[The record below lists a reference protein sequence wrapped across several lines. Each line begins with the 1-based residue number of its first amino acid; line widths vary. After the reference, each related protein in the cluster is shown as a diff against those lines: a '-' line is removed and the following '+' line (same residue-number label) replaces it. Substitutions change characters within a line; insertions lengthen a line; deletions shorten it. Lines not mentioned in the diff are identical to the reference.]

1 MRLIRRLLRV
11 ARGLLAWGIRL
22 AVMLALLQY
31 SSYPLGVRWNAVAV
45 LASDYQFDYVT
56 WELSAVA
63 IKAEQSLYGLHPF
76 MNEAARSDT
85 VRAYMNDLAE
95 AQRLDAQISA
105 IYADPAQSDPFTAS
119 ADLRTRRDAL
129 RADLDARQPLVESI
143 LEGQVAAVLVEQGFG
158 QLGQLLPPISAH
170 FTRVPNL
177 LVVSPRDQIRFDVS
191 INLNPMS
198 TDQMAALE
206 ARIDA
211 EQNVSSLIVPLGGIA
226 LYPAMVLETA
236 SITAALDTIAHEWLH
251 HYLFFFP
258 LGLSYFNGDGF
269 AGETRIINET
279 TAALFGQEVGR
290 LALVKFYPDLAVRLS
305 PPLNPLPI
313 TWRGDL
319 NTTSLSFAWGGAVR
333 SLWVQAV
340 PFDFNREMD
349 TTRRQVDALLA
360 AGRVDEAEAYMEERR
375 RLFVEN
381 GYVIRKLNQAF
392 FAFYGGYQAGGT
404 AGAGGSDPIGPA
416 VLALRQSKPSL
427 HDWIVTMRG
436 ITTREQLL
444 AAVDLLQ

>member
-1 MRLIRRLLRV
+1 VNFRALLRV
-11 ARGLLAWGIRL
+11 VRGLLAWGIRL

-31 SSYPLGVRWNAVAV
+31 SSYPLGLRWNAVAV

-56 WELSAVA
+56 WELGAVA
-63 IKAEQSLYGLHPF
+63 VKAEQTLYGLHPF
-76 MNEAARSDT
+76 MSEAARADL
-85 VRAYMNDLAE
+85 VRAYMEDLAE
-95 AQRLDAQISA
+95 AQRLDGQISA
-105 IYADPAQSDPFTAS
+105 IYADPAQSNPLAAS
-119 ADLRTRRDAL
+119 TDLRAQRDAL
-129 RADLDARQPLVESI
+129 RADLEARQPLVESI

-158 QLGQLLPPISAH
+158 QLGQVLPPVSAH

-191 INLNPMS
+191 INLNPLS

-211 EQNVSSLIVPLGGIA
+211 EKNVSSLIVPLGGIA

-236 SITAALDTIAHEWLH
+236 SIPAALDTIAHEWLH

-258 LGLSYFNGDGF
+258 LGLSYFSGDGF

-290 LALVKFYPDLAVRLS
+290 LALAKFYPELAVRLS
-305 PPLNPLPI
+305 PPLNPVPI
-313 TWRGDL
+313 AWRGGL
-319 NTTSLSFAWGGAVR
+319 NTASLSFAWGSAVR

-349 TTRRQVDALLA
+349 ATRRQVDVLLA
-360 AGRVDEAEAYMEERR
+360 EGKVVESEAYMEERR

-416 VLALRQSKPSL
+416 VLALRQANPTL
-427 HDWIVTMRG
+427 HAWIVILRG

-444 AAVDLLQ
+444 AAADLIQ

>member
-1 MRLIRRLLRV
+1 M
-11 ARGLLAWGIRL
+11 AWVIRL
-22 AVMLALLQY
+22 AVMLALLQH
-31 SSYPLGVRWNAVAV
+31 SSYPLGLRWNAVAV

-56 WELSAVA
+56 WELGAVGV
-63 IKAEQSLYGLHPF
+63 KVEQSLYGLHPF
-76 MNEAARSDT
+76 MSEAARADL

-95 AQRLDAQISA
+95 AQRLDGQISA
-105 IYADPAQSDPFTAS
+105 IYADPAQPNALAAS
-119 ADLRTRRDAL
+119 AELRTRRDAL
-129 RADLDARQPLVESI
+129 RADLEGRQSLVESI

-158 QLGQLLPPISAH
+158 QLGQVLPPVSAH

-191 INLNPMS
+191 INLNPLS

-236 SITAALDTIAHEWLH
+236 SIPGALDTIAHEWLH

-258 LGLSYFNGDGF
+258 LGLSYFSGDGF

-290 LALVKFYPDLAVRLS
+290 LALAKFYPDLAVRLS
-305 PPLNPLPI
+305 SPLNLPI
-313 TWRGDL
+313 AWRGDL
-319 NTTSLSFAWGGAVR
+319 NTAAASLTRGGAVR
-333 SLWVQAV
+333 SRWVQAV

-360 AGRVDEAEAYMEERR
+360 EGKVDEAEAYMEERR

-416 VLALRQSKPSL
+416 VLALRQASPTL
-427 HDWIVTMRG
+427 HDWIVTLRG

-444 AAVDLLQ
+444 AAADLIQ

>member
-1 MRLIRRLLRV
+1 MKAIRWLFRMV
-11 ARGLLAWGIRL
+11 RGLLAWGIRL

-31 SSYPLGVRWNAVAV
+31 SSYPLGLRWNAVAV
-45 LASDYQFDYVT
+45 LVSDSQFDYVT
-56 WELSAVA
+56 WELGAVA
-63 IKAEQSLYGLHPF
+63 AKAGQTLYGLHPF
-76 MNEAARSDT
+76 MSEAARSGT

-95 AQRLDAQISA
+95 AQRLDGQISA
-105 IYADPAQSDPFTAS
+105 IYADPAQADPLAAS
-119 ADLRTRRDAL
+119 AELRSQRDAL
-129 RADLDARQPLVESI
+129 RADLAVRQPLVESI

-158 QLGQLLPPISAH
+158 HLGQVLPPVSAH

-236 SITAALDTIAHEWLH
+236 SIPVALDTIAHEWLH

-258 LGLSYFNGDGF
+258 LGLSYFSGDGF
-269 AGETRIINET
+269 VGETRIINET

-290 LALVKFYPDLAVRLS
+290 LALAKFYPDLAAF
-305 PPLNPLPI
+305 
-313 TWRGDL
+313 RG
-319 NTTSLSFAWGGAVR
+319 GRAVLLQFP
-333 SLWVQAV
+333 SQAV

-360 AGRVDEAEAYMEERR
+360 AGKVDEAEAYMEERR

-381 GYVIRKLNQAF
+381 GYLIRKLNQAF

-404 AGAGGSDPIGPA
+404 AGAGGADPIGPA
-416 VLALRQSKPSL
+416 VLALRRASPSL
-427 HDWIVTMRG
+427 HDWVVTMRG
-436 ITTREQLL
+436 ITTRDQLL
-444 AAVDLLQ
+444 AAVGQLHHPAVLPLG